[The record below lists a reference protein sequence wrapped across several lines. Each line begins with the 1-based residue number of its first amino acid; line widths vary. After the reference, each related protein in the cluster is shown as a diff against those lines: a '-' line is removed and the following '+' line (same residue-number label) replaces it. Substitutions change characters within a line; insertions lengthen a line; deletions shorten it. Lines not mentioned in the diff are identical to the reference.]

1 MSVTHR
7 ITQKIESPEGS
18 LEKINSYTA
27 GNASQNIV
35 DETIADGQTN
45 KQLTYTL
52 DVSAVKSFFM
62 VSDQD
67 VTFETNDGTSPDDV
81 IALKAGV
88 PYVWNTDSYDA
99 FLLGTDVTA
108 IFITNASGATA
119 TLNIRASQDPSP

>member
-7 ITQKIESPEGS
+7 ITHKIESPEGTI
-18 LEKINSYTA
+18 EKINDYSA
-27 GNASQNIV
+27 NSNQNIV
-35 DETIADGQTN
+35 GETIADGQTN
-45 KQLTYTL
+45 KQLSFTL

-67 VTFETNDGTSPDDV
+67 VTFETNDGSSPDDT
-81 IALKAGV
+81 IALKADV

-108 IFITNASGATA
+108 IFITNASGETA
-119 TLNIRASQDPSP
+119 TLEIRAVQDPSP

>member
-7 ITQKIESPEGS
+7 ITHKIESPEGI
-18 LEKINSYTA
+18 LEKINDYSA
-27 GNASQNIV
+27 NSSQNIV

-45 KQLTYTL
+45 KQLTCTL
-52 DVSAVKSFFM
+52 DVSAVKSFYM

-67 VTFETNDGTSPDDV
+67 VLFETNSGGSPADT
-81 IALKAGV
+81 IALLAGV
-88 PYVWNTDSYDA
+88 PYVWNEDSYDA

-119 TLNIRASQDPSP
+119 TLQIRASYDPSP

>member
-7 ITQKIESPEGS
+7 ITHKIESPEGTI
-18 LEKINSYTA
+18 EKINDYSA
-27 GNASQNIV
+27 NSNQNIV
-35 DETIADGQTN
+35 GETIADGQTN
-45 KQLTYTL
+45 KQLSFTL

-67 VTFETNDGTSPDDV
+67 VTFETNDGSSPDDT

-108 IFITNASGATA
+108 IFITNASGETA
-119 TLNIRASQDPSP
+119 TLEIRAVQDPSP

>member
-7 ITQKIESPEGS
+7 ITHKIESPEGTI
-18 LEKINSYTA
+18 EKINDYAANS
-27 GNASQNIV
+27 NQNIV
-35 DETIADGQTN
+35 GEMIADGQTN
-45 KQLTYTL
+45 KQLSFTL

-67 VTFETNDGTSPDDV
+67 VTFETNDGSSPDDT

-88 PYVWNTDSYDA
+88 PYDWNTDSYDA

-108 IFITNASGATA
+108 IFITNASGETA
-119 TLNIRASQDPSP
+119 TLEIRAVQDPSP